1 VAATLLHHLRA
12 WLDRRSALPLLAVR
26 VAGLAGG
33 GIAGLAGAGAV
44 RDGLWLATAGVGL
57 GDALWATAVSF
68 FRGRMGV
75 DLIAVLALAG
85 AMVVGELLAAA
96 VISVI
101 LTSGRALKA

>member
-1 VAATLLHHLRA
+1 VACDG
-12 WLDRRSALPLLAVR
+12 WSRR
-26 VAGLAGG
+26 
-33 GIAGLAGAGAV
+33 
-44 RDGLWLATAGVGL
+44 
-57 GDALWATAVSF
+57 
-68 FRGRMGV
+68 RGRVVGYGCQFLPGPDGV